1 MNATEAYHDVRQR
14 EGRLLADDVVR
25 GLPKSGLRTAH
36 PQEWR
41 VRARSLQR
49 VIRMLNDRPR
59 AILEAG
65 CGNGWFSARLAEAGH
80 SVTGLDTGATELE
93 QAKRVF
99 AERPITWILGDPWTD
114 LLPVH
119 TFDLVLFAASIQYFP
134 DLHVLF
140 RRCYELL
147 KEGGEILII
156 DSHVYPDAE
165 AAEQAHK
172 RSTSYYASVGTP
184 EMAGFYHHHTYRALT
199 EACGGAVVEIIP
211 PRRKVAA
218 LLLGRF
224 PFPVVRIRP

>member
-1 MNATEAYHDVRQR
+1 MNAAEAYHDVRQR

-25 GLPKSGLRTAH
+25 GLPNNGDRTAH
-36 PQEWR
+36 PEEWR
-41 VRARSLQR
+41 VRRRSLQR

-59 AILEAG
+59 TILEAG
-65 CGNGWFSARLAEAGH
+65 CGNGWFSARLAGAGH
-80 SVTGLDTGATELE
+80 TVTGLDTGATELE

-99 AERPITWILGDPWTD
+99 SDRPITWILGDPWTD
-114 LLPVH
+114 VLPVR

-140 RRCYELL
+140 HRCRELL
-147 KEGGEILII
+147 KEDGEILII
-156 DSHVYPDAE
+156 DSHFYPDA
-165 AAEQAHK
+165 AAAAQASG
-172 RSTSYYASVGTP
+172 RSKTYYASVGTP

-211 PRRKVAA
+211 PRRKAAA

-224 PFPVVRIRP
+224 PFPVVRIRT